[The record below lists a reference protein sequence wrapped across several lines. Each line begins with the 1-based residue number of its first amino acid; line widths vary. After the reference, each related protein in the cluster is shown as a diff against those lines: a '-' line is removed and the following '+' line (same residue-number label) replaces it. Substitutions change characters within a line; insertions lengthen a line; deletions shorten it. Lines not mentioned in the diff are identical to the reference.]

1 MPAILEVSKGTLSVD
16 PIYIGR
22 GPGHYFHHYL
32 LKRLIEER
40 CKMEMKGIIYLTDM
54 SEIINQL
61 KRKITKCQ
69 DGKMAS
75 PSLNSWKNGLNIDKS
90 PLPARLLS
98 TSPLKISPPLT
109 PAQAQ
114 EEEAATLSAP
124 TSPLPSLSNTATTI
138 KDTTLGTTTTTTTTT
153 KEEDTLPTKE
163 KRRSLD
169 DLPLELLEIVFNCF
183 SNDIPSLV
191 KLSATCRAFYIA
203 VCNVMILRLRN
214 QMTWLKPALPHQQQ
228 GNVLE
233 DEAEVTDQSLDRWS
247 GSQTEEGIPFRE
259 LQDRVLTTKD
269 LISNITFWT
278 RHWNPAG
285 ARRLNKRE
293 RGGGGIL

>member
-124 TSPLPSLSNTATTI
+124 TSP
-138 KDTTLGTTTTTTTTT
+138 
-153 KEEDTLPTKE
+153 LPTKE